1 MMIKLSCI
9 VQRLWKHFPRNMS
22 LFHDA
27 RQVCQGRLSCLIVNN
42 ACFFFFFPLSLKW
55 PEMISYLKKK
65 KKDFLCTPPPIL
77 SPFCAT
83 LKAVGIAVPWPVG
96 MEKHQGVM
104 SSSVWLIRKLSLC
117 RSGAVHSYK
126 QDVRFMVALMF

>member
-22 LFHDA
+22 PFHDV

-65 KKDFLCTPPPIL
+65 KRLPLHPTPHPVAFLCN
-77 SPFCAT
+77 
-83 LKAVGIAVPWPVG
+83 LKGCWHCG
-96 MEKHQGVM
+96 
-104 SSSVWLIRKLSLC
+104 SLAC
-117 RSGAVHSYK
+117 WDGKTSGGNE
-126 QDVRFMVALMF
+126 